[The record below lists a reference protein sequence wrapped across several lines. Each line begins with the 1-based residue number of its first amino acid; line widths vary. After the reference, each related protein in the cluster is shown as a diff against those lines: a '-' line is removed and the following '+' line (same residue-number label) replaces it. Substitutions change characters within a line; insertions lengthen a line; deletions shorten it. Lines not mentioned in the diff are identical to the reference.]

1 MLIIRNEQMEA
12 FSKYELE
19 NFVNNMVAHVMT
31 VWPEG
36 YREMGELEVRES
48 IYHAI
53 DRAREAGIETEY
65 DVERFIDLIYK
76 FDWATDEE
84 PDAPWAL
91 EILNNTELDGSTKMD
106 RLWEQAKGILAKE
119 T

>member
-1 MLIIRNEQMEA
+1 VLIIRKEQMDA
-12 FSKYELE
+12 LSNYMLE
-19 NFVNNMVAHVMT
+19 SFVNSMVAHLIE
-31 VWPEG
+31 VWPER
-36 YREMGELEVRES
+36 YQEMGELKVRES

-65 DVERFIDLIYK
+65 DVERYIDLIYK
-76 FDWATDEE
+76 FDWSTDEE

-106 RLWEQAKGILAKE
+106 RLWEQAKVILAKE